1 MTDKMR
7 IYNDFRN
14 TPKQAQKIIGGGRL
28 SGFTDINPQY
38 RIERLTEQFGP
49 CGIGWYYETTN
60 KWIQQA
66 GEEILCFVDI
76 HLYIKSGD
84 EWSKPIHGTG
94 GSTMLAKE
102 KGSLRASDEC
112 YKMATTDAISVACKQ
127 LGIGADIYWAAGE
140 TKYNKPAPED
150 VAPGPPAPEDV
161 APGPPAPRPENR
173 ADRINSLCIHHG
185 IQLDTFGAYLK
196 TLQDEGKVARKTV
209 KTMTDDEF
217 IKSLGLVH
225 DALLNTQE
233 KSA

>member
-140 TKYNKPAPED
+140 TKYNRPAYEAKSEAKVQVTQTD
-150 VAPGPPAPEDV
+150 AEVKRRGDAIKAICAEFG
-161 APGPPAPRPENR
+161 RPIDDYTE
-173 ADRINSLCIHHG
+173 
-185 IQLDTFGAYLK
+185 
-196 TLQDEGKVARKTV
+196 VARVTKA
-209 KTMTDDEF
+209 KNPREMTDTEF
-217 IKSLGLVH
+217 EAHMAIIRKH
-225 DALLNTQE
+225 FEAA
-233 KSA
+233 K

>member
-1 MTDKMR
+1 MTDKMS
-7 IYNDFRN
+7 IYNAFRN

-94 GSTMLAKE
+94 GSTMLGKE

-140 TKYNKPAPED
+140 TKYNRYEAKSEAKVQVTQTDAEVKRRGDAIKAICAEFGRPIDDYTD
-150 VAPGPPAPEDV
+150 VAKATR
-161 APGPPAPRPENR
+161 AKNPRE
-173 ADRINSLCIHHG
+173 
-185 IQLDTFGAYLK
+185 
-196 TLQDEGKVARKTV
+196 
-209 KTMTDDEF
+209 MTDTEF
-217 IKSLGLVH
+217 EAHMATIRKH
-225 DALLNTQE
+225 FEA
-233 KSA
+233 AA